1 MESLQTIISN
11 NNSTFS
17 EIYNEFSQAFSTLE
31 LQACGALGILID
43 CEVLSL
49 HQKLSALWI
58 IFKLTFTR
66 KLNSFFPLFD
76 KVVKTSDIPNE
87 KKFAQDQVIGN
98 QIDEYSNKTPL
109 SLDDFQREFT
119 EKQDLPEAYNEAKN
133 KFESLF
139 ISTETESNQD
149 NNSNGKMNSKLLL
162 DLDYAEINHT
172 IKGRQ
177 KCDMKLLD
185 TSSYDFNKDVQEE
198 DDLKIDG
205 FRPELVRLM
214 PAELPI
220 SDDELKWIIP
230 FAVDDPMWD
239 HEDFD
244 LKKTIS
250 QLIIKA
256 SQTSQIQPEQ
266 KSLMDM
272 ITFNPYALGE
282 DDIFIEN
289 ISGIVEHNPKT
300 ISSIMVYLSDNYKEL
315 MTLSLK
321 KFVNNVKITI
331 NSLEVVFYILQ
342 TTELPQEFLDCY
354 IYEWFKYCKTLNDD
368 PKNQARKLKLISKFL
383 THQLEK
389 KLFDATTCYEVWI
402 NFCTEF
408 DHFKCA
414 KDLQKLQIDY
424 SSHREGGDNNNQK
437 K

>member
-1 MESLQTIISN
+1 METLQNIISN
-11 NNSTFS
+11 HNSTFS
-17 EIYNEFSQAFSTLE
+17 EIYNEFLNAFSLLE
-31 LQACGALGILID
+31 LQACGALAIQID
-43 CEVLSL
+43 CDVLGL
-49 HQKLSALWI
+49 HQKYSALWI

-76 KVVKTSDIPNE
+76 KIVKTSDIPNE
-87 KKFAQDQVIGN
+87 KKFAQDQITCN
-98 QIDEYSNKTPL
+98 EIEEYSNKTPL
-109 SLDDFQREFT
+109 SLDDFQREDS
-119 EKQDLPEAYNEAKN
+119 EKQELPETYKEAKN

-139 ISTETESNQD
+139 VKTDGEDFDS
-149 NNSNGKMNSKLLL
+149 GKINSKLLF

-177 KCDMKLLD
+177 KCDTKQLD
-185 TSSYDFNKDVQEE
+185 TSSYNFTKELIEE
-198 DDLKIDG
+198 EDLKIDG
-205 FRPELVRLM
+205 FRPELVRLTPLEM
-214 PAELPI
+214 PI
-220 SDDELKWIIP
+220 SDDELKWVIP

-244 LKKTIS
+244 QKKTIS
-250 QLIIKA
+250 QLIQKA
-256 SQTSQIQPEQ
+256 SQTSLVQQEQ

-300 ISSIMVYLSDNYKEL
+300 ISNIMVYLSDSYKSL

-424 SSHREGGDNNNQK
+424 SSHREGDVK